1 MLNSVRVENCV
12 ISRSSFLSGTSV
24 LYNSSIL
31 DRYSDIAYRALPG
44 YYDTV
49 QNLYWGTADSVHIS
63 EKIYD
68 FYEDAT
74 LCEVFYSPYLTAP
87 SDSCHGHVWKVE
99 VNGTDPQDE
108 HLDPLGAG
116 WARFDVYFNKAMKTL
131 YTPFLTF
138 GVREPFTQHL
148 VADSTSWSADSSIWT
163 AWYNIGLETGDG
175 INTIRVSDARD
186 TANWEIP
193 VENERFQFVIQA
205 AGSASIEFIATPG
218 IGKVDLEWPPA
229 GTEDALGFNLYR
241 FYKVDDITFSDTLR
255 INTSLITDTLFTDFD
270 VIPDTTYY
278 YLYRIVGTDLAESD
292 YSKTVQ
298 ATPFS
303 AANGDANG
311 DMSVNVLD
319 ITTIVA
325 YMLNQNPQP
334 FLFDAADVNY
344 DDQIDVLDIIGV
356 VQILTGGKTASKN
369 YLYAQ
374 TKPAY
379 IDFNEGYIRLQS
391 EGQVA
396 AFQFELLGEN
406 LDDVVLFLNLEGYE
420 FAYVKQESRIFGIIY
435 SFTTRQIPGEFRDI
449 IRIASAGSDLRFG
462 EIVGGDINGNYVP
475 ILKGGEIIAVPG
487 EFRMVVYPNPFSGN
501 THISYQLHEPAF
513 VEVNIYAM
521 NGQIIRTLVQ
531 EQQQAGT
538 YEVVWDG
545 KINDNMALSSGI
557 YFCRLEATPVDKK
570 GEFIRQNRKM
580 ILIK

>member
-1 MLNSVRVENCV
+1 
-12 ISRSSFLSGTSV
+12 
-24 LYNSSIL
+24 
-31 DRYSDIAYRALPG
+31 
-44 YYDTV
+44 
-49 QNLYWGTADSVHIS
+49 
-63 EKIYD
+63 
-68 FYEDAT
+68 
-74 LCEVFYSPYLTAP
+74 
-87 SDSCHGHVWKVE
+87 
-99 VNGTDPQDE
+99 
-108 HLDPLGAG
+108 
-116 WARFDVYFNKAMKTL
+116 
-131 YTPFLTF
+131 
-138 GVREPFTQHL
+138 
-148 VADSTSWSADSSIWT
+148 
-163 AWYNIGLETGDG
+163 
-175 INTIRVSDARD
+175 VSDARD
-186 TANWEIP
+186 TANLEIP
-193 VENERFQFVIQA
+193 VEVERFQFVIQA

-229 GTEDALGFNLYR
+229 GTEDVLGYNLYR
-241 FYKVDDITFSDTLR
+241 CYKVNDTTFSDTLR
-255 INTSLITDTLFTDFD
+255 INTNLITDTLYTDFD

-298 ATPFS
+298 ARPFS

-311 DMSVNVLD
+311 DMAVNVLD

-325 YMLNQNPQP
+325 YMLNQDPQP

-356 VQILTGGKTASKN
+356 VQILTGGRTGSKN

-406 LDDVVLFLNLEGYE
+406 LDDVVLFLNMQGYE
-420 FAYVKQESRIFGIIY
+420 FAYVKQVNRIFGIIF
-435 SFTTRQIPGEFRDI
+435 SFVPSQIPGGFRDI
-449 IRIASAGSDLRFG
+449 IRVVSSGSNLRFG
-462 EIVGGDINGNYVP
+462 EVIGGDIIGNYLP
-475 ILKGGEIIAVPG
+475 ILKGGEVITVP
-487 EFRMVVYPNPFSGN
+487 EQFRMLVYPNPFSGN
-501 THISYQLHEPAF
+501 THISYQLTEPAF
-513 VEVNIYAM
+513 VEVKIYAM

-557 YFCRLEATPVDKK
+557 YFCRLEAAPVDKK
-570 GEFIRQNRKM
+570 GEFIKQNRKM